1 MFDGRDAEET
11 KEWDRFWC
19 SGRVED
25 YLSFK
30 NCQESRTDCG
40 QESRENAG
48 FFTGDGDRTEIRSR
62 G

>member
-25 YLSFK
+25 YLRYK
-30 NCQESRTDCG
+30 NCQEDRIDCG
-40 QESRENAG
+40 QESRKILEEKDS
-48 FFTGDGDRTEIRSR
+48 FS
-62 G
+62 